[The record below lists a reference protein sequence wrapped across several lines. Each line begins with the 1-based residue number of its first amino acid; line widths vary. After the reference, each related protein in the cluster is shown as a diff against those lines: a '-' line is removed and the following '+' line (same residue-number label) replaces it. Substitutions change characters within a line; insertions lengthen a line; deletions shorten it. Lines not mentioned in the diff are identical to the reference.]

1 MFGLATSLASPLL
14 LSASRARLGNRN
26 RTSDLLIR
34 IAPLLVFGRPA
45 NPSALESKSNLS
57 PSSVATL
64 DLYRAGIAL
73 WEANR

>member
-1 MFGLATSLASPLL
+1 MTNYNK
-14 LSASRARLGNRN
+14 SRPVIENGK
-26 RTSDLLIR
+26 
-34 IAPLLVFGRPA
+34 LVFISNGGTRA
-45 NPSALESKSNLS
+45 LVGVRQARKSVAALESKSNLS